1 MFFKKMK
8 GSWTEKTDS
17 LSVPPPFLFLNFSD
31 NFCENLYAVN
41 TGMFLSLKTTPYK
54 QH

>member
-1 MFFKKMK
+1 MFFKKNERK
-8 GSWTEKTDS
+8 LDRKNGLIISTP
-17 LSVPPPFLFLNFSD
+17 LFFFLNFSD